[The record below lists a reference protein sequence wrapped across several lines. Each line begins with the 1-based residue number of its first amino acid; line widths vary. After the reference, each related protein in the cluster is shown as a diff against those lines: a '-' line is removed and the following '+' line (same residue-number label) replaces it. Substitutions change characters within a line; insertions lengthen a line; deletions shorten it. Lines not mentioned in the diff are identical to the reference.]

1 MNVSIQ
7 EHIYI
12 FYESTLRYLEDKEAV
27 EKNVYIDN
35 LKEME
40 KEIYT
45 KLDDVNE
52 AYLVYREGIENDDVD
67 AIQEWREEF
76 SDFDLSINS
85 YSYSV
90 DSLWFELSKVYSLV
104 LGGDV

>member
-1 MNVSIQ
+1 M
-7 EHIYI
+7 
-12 FYESTLRYLEDKEAV
+12 

-67 AIQEWREEF
+67 AIQE
-76 SDFDLSINS
+76 
-85 YSYSV
+85 
-90 DSLWFELSKVYSLV
+90 
-104 LGGDV
+104 